1 MINVDDK
8 FLKQN
13 PLAEGGEG
21 IIYDYQNKIIKIYKN
36 NIDKKEKLEKIKL
49 LMSKTLPNN
58 VIVPKDIVYNKNK
71 PVGYLMDKIE
81 GEEFKRLSNKK
92 YLQTNNIKSKDILKM
107 LVDIKDTIIKL
118 HNQNIFISDLNDC
131 NILFDKNFNVFFI
144 DCDSWTIDNHKCSV
158 CMDSF
163 KDPLLNNNNFSSDTD
178 NYAFGVLVFKSLTR
192 IHPFGGTI
200 NPDINILERMN
211 KGISVIDNKD
221 VIIPKT
227 INKWNYTSPK
237 LLQELKEI
245 FENNKRFI
253 IDDSLNDYYS
263 NLKYCSKDKEY
274 YYGKFTDCPIC
285 NISAKIIDKPIKIE
299 SSNGIPV
306 LLYFTDES
314 IKTILNL
321 DIYVDVNDDIIHI
334 KSKNKV
340 KNKNNRY
347 YFSNDGNI
355 VYGVSNDKIQVKT
368 LNNLFTFEKTNKS
381 NIEVIDNKIYY
392 VNLSN
397 SLVELTIGDSG
408 NYSKSISKVSFN
420 NVFEIYDDK
429 NYFICNMYDNMK
441 IVNVSG
447 YNYTLMN
454 TDKIVNYGLHYD
466 FISKKWLFII
476 ENQKGLFNT
485 YIFDKNKIVFESD
498 SIKYTNDLSNLCF
511 YSNIIFKPSDG
522 CIKGYSYE
530 KNIYKDFECNVVNE
544 DSKLLREGNKFIVI
558 NEKEIYKVG

>member
-131 NILFDKNFNVFFI
+131 NILFNKNFNVYFI
-144 DCDSWTIDNHKCSV
+144 DCDSWTIGNHKCSV

-368 LNNLFTFEKTNKS
+368 LNNLFTFEKINKS

-408 NYSKSISKVSFN
+408 NYSKSVSKVSFN

>member
-13 PLAEGGEG
+13 PLAEGGKG

>member
-511 YSNIIFKPSDG
+511 YSNIIFKPNDR

>member
-21 IIYDYQNKIIKIYKN
+21 IIYEYQNQIIKIYKS
-36 NIDKKEKLEKIKL
+36 NIDKKEKLEKINL

-58 VIVPKDIVYNKNK
+58 VIVPKDVVYNKNK
-71 PVGYLMDKIE
+71 PIGYLMDKVE

-178 NYAFGVLVFKSLTR
+178 DYAFGVLVFKSLTR
-192 IHPFGGTI
+192 IHPFGGTT

-211 KGISVIDNKD
+211 KGISVIGNKD
-221 VIIPKT
+221 VVIPKT
-227 INKWNYTSPK
+227 ISKWNYVSPK

-263 NLKYCSKDKEY
+263 NLKYCSKDEEY
-274 YYGKFTDCPIC
+274 YYGKFTNCPIC

-306 LLYFTDES
+306 LLYFTDEH

-321 DIYVDVNDDIIHI
+321 DVYVDINDDIVHI
-334 KSKNKV
+334 KSKNRI

-511 YSNIIFKPSDG
+511 YSNIIFKPNDR

-544 DSKLLREGNKFIVI
+544 DSKLLREGSKFIVI